1 MFKMT
6 HNMFKSFFLL
16 FVVWTSYNMCILYVK
31 LFFVLSVQYFE
42 KVFVCGFI
50 VLFLFCCCCIYLFCI
65 FVIYSISYC
74 CHYKLMDPWDVC
86 MFVCV
91 FFPKCERPSFTSIHN
106 GKSHGFS
113 YFNT

>member
-1 MFKMT
+1 
-6 HNMFKSFFLL
+6 
-16 FVVWTSYNMCILYVK
+16 
-31 LFFVLSVQYFE
+31 
-42 KVFVCGFI
+42 
-50 VLFLFCCCCIYLFCI
+50 
-65 FVIYSISYC
+65 
-74 CHYKLMDPWDVC
+74 MDPWDVC